1 MEGFVNIRVRP
12 WLRRLITRSIALIPA
27 VIVISLTG
35 DRGTYKLM
43 ILSQVILSLQLPF
56 AIIPLIHF
64 TSDKAKMGA
73 FANKWAVKAA
83 GWASAI
89 IIISLNGKLVF
100 DKISEWISGGAPEW
114 LGVIVVIVAGLVSV
128 MLAYITILPF
138 FRGPRGWAS
147 RTVSGAT
154 AVIERIASRQT
165 KHIAAALDRSPADG
179 EVLSHA
185 VALARTQNARL
196 TLLHVADSAQTQIY
210 GSEAYSEHEQS
221 DELYLDEI
229 ATELR
234 GTGLPV
240 EIMLLHGTPAQQLIS
255 FGESHGVDLLVMGSH
270 GHRAISDIILGET
283 VAPVRHGT
291 QIPVLVVRQTG

>member
-1 MEGFVNIRVRP
+1 MAVVVAGV
-12 WLRRLITRSIALIPA
+12 IAL
-27 VIVISLTG
+27 T
-35 DRGTYKLM
+35 
-43 ILSQVILSLQLPF
+43 
-56 AIIPLIHF
+56 
-64 TSDKAKMGA
+64 
-73 FANKWAVKAA
+73 
-83 GWASAI
+83 
-89 IIISLNGKLVF
+89 
-100 DKISEWISGGAPEW
+100 
-114 LGVIVVIVAGLVSV
+114 
-128 MLAYITILPF
+128 LAYITIMPF

-165 KHIAAALDRSPADG
+165 KHIAAALDRSSADA
-179 EVLSHA
+179 EVLSQA
-185 VALARTQNARL
+185 VALARAQNARL

-210 GSEAYSEHEQS
+210 GSEAYGEHEQS

-240 EIMLLHGTPAQQLIS
+240 EIMLLHGVPAQQLIS